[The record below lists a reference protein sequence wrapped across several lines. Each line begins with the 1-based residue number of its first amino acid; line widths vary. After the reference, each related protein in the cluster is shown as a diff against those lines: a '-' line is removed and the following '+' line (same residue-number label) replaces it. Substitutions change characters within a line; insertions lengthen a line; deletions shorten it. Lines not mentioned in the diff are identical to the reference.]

1 MIKKYVILDADEVSS
16 INFDQVMETSADTLR
31 YNIDPAGTKT
41 FVKFEGD
48 TPDFL
53 EGKTQYTHS
62 QILTILAGPEWT
74 DPNFPPE

>member
-1 MIKKYVILDADEVSS
+1 MRKYVIINASDVSS
-16 INFDQVMETSADTLR
+16 IDFDQVMERSADTLR
-31 YNIDPAGTKT
+31 YSLDGSKT
-41 FVKFEGD
+41 FVKFEGA

-62 QILTILAGPEWT
+62 QILTILATDEWT